1 MNKKFEK
8 RLNELGKLSGYQ
20 KPAKV
25 NDVLKLDSNENL
37 AIKKEFQT
45 ELIREAQKRSDIRT
59 YPLGGVENFINSLAK
74 YLKVPKNM
82 ISVGNG
88 SDQILD
94 LFLANLCTNH
104 QKSKILTSDPTF
116 GFFEERCKLYSI
128 TQVKIPFSKNMDL
141 RIDDFIKKAKSADM
155 IYLDSPNNP
164 TGFQFSNKDLEKL
177 IKSFSGPIIID
188 EAYGE
193 FSNSSVLS
201 LVKKYPNVI
210 LVKTLSKAFGLAGLR
225 IGYMIADKKF
235 TEVFSNVIQYPYP
248 LNTLAIECGILAI
261 EKSKQIISIFEI
273 IKKQRARI
281 IDNLKKYDAFDVF
294 DSNANFVLFDAKGAD
309 TRVYNALIEQGIS
322 IRKLGKLAS
331 HKGCLRVTIG
341 TPDMNSKF
349 LLAIRDLLE

>member
-1 MNKKFEK
+1 MNKKLQK
-8 RLNELGKLSGYQ
+8 RLNELSKLSGYQ

-37 AIKKEFQT
+37 VIKREFQT
-45 ELIREAQKRSDIRT
+45 ELIKEAQKRCDVRT
-59 YPLGGVENFINSLAK
+59 YPLGGVENLINSLAK
-74 YLKVPKNM
+74 YLEVPKNM

-94 LFLANLCTNH
+94 LILTNLCT
-104 QKSKILTSDPTF
+104 KSTKILTSDPTF

-128 TQVKIPFSKNMDL
+128 NRIKIPFSKNMDL
-141 RIDDFIKKAKSADM
+141 KIEDFIKKSKSADM

-164 TGFQFSNKDLEKL
+164 TGFQFSNKDLAKL
-177 IKSFSGPIIID
+177 IRSFSGPIIID

-193 FSNSSVLS
+193 FSNSSVLN

-225 IGYMIADKKF
+225 IGYMITNKKL
-235 TEVFSNVIQYPYP
+235 TEIFSNVLQYPYP

-261 EKSKQIISIFEI
+261 EKSKQIVPIFEI

-281 IDNLKKYDAFDVF
+281 IQNLKKYDAFDVF